1 VQIAKVQWVLPGM
14 SISEDRLGCEFTKQ
28 LTTYLQPAA
37 APIRSRSTSDAT
49 YQRMLEALATV

>member
-28 LTTYLQPAA
+28 LTT
-37 APIRSRSTSDAT
+37 
-49 YQRMLEALATV
+49 